1 MKLKLNMTDQELIIK
16 LTKEN
21 IEMKQTLESNRESA
35 CDIIARLINVGAPL
49 NDNLLGF
56 NKEQR
61 SFLFD
66 IKHLAEAILDS
77 D

>member
-1 MKLKLNMTDQELIIK
+1 MTDQELIIQ

-21 IEMKQTLESNRESA
+21 IEMKQTLGSNKELA

-49 NDNLLGF
+49 NDNVLGF

-61 SFLFD
+61 HFLFD
-66 IKHLAEAILDS
+66 IKHVAEQILDS